1 MCCRHFRDY
10 DSTKEPLVTLGKRFA
25 SPIKGKHPRAK
36 RAKARETAKPITEL
50 SRPQSPG
57 VSLSSSVTRREEGPS
72 ECGEGSNTPS
82 LPVQSLDAASPS
94 QSTAVMVS
102 TALLARIE
110 CLEAENNFL
119 KATTSKPQPFRI
131 AQIQHNDH
139 LIRFYTGFTSY
150 AIFLAFFEFLG
161 PVVHKLNYWG
171 SKEQPQRYHTRKLDP
186 MNQLFLLLIKLRC
199 NLKGEDLA
207 FRFGISASSVSRY
220 ITTWICF
227 LYHRLKELNWSPS
240 VEQVLGTLP
249 HPFRER
255 FPTTYAIIDG
265 SEIFLQTPSDLHMQS
280 STWSQ
285 YKHHN
290 TAKFLV
296 ACTPNGAI
304 SFISPVF
311 VGSISVVELTRHS
324 GFLTILEDKPGVS
337 IMADR
342 GFTVKDMLKQLKI
355 KLNLPPFMEGRK
367 QLPAE
372 EVQEGRNIAS
382 LRIYVERAIGRLKN
396 FGILSGTIPLSLSP
410 LTNKI
415 VHVCAFLC
423 NFQPALV
430 PSPQGTAESDVT
442 DYIEGLTSSDS
453 DYSDCEDTPS
463 QSELT

>member
-1 MCCRHFRDY
+1 
-10 DSTKEPLVTLGKRFA
+10 
-25 SPIKGKHPRAK
+25 
-36 RAKARETAKPITEL
+36 
-50 SRPQSPG
+50 
-57 VSLSSSVTRREEGPS
+57 
-72 ECGEGSNTPS
+72 
-82 LPVQSLDAASPS
+82 
-94 QSTAVMVS
+94 
-102 TALLARIE
+102 
-110 CLEAENNFL
+110 
-119 KATTSKPQPFRI
+119 
-131 AQIQHNDH
+131 
-139 LIRFYTGFTSY
+139 
-150 AIFLAFFEFLG
+150 
-161 PVVHKLNYWG
+161 
-171 SKEQPQRYHTRKLDP
+171 
-186 MNQLFLLLIKLRC
+186 MN
-199 NLKGEDLA
+199 EDLA

-280 STWSQ
+280 STWRQ

-324 GFLTILEDKPGVS
+324 GFLTTLEDKPGVS

-382 LRIYVERAIGRLKN
+382 LRIHVERAIGRLKN
-396 FGILSGTIPLSLSP
+396 FGILSGTIPLSLSR
-410 LTNKI
+410 LTNQI
-415 VHVCAFLC
+415 VHMHVCAFLC
-423 NFQPALV
+423 NLISA
-430 PSPQGTAESDVT
+430 
-442 DYIEGLTSSDS
+442 SSCS
-453 DYSDCEDTPS
+453 FTTRHSRK
-463 QSELT
+463 